1 MCRKHGGRWPASRLW
16 ERFSGFQSSHG
27 KRRTTQ
33 RRRARRRLAARR
45 SFALTSV
52 KAVGQSL
59 RVLLLDVPLSSST
72 EELEGQTAEKAEKRQ
87 TQYQRY
93 VARFCLNSA
102 LGSRGEPRRPRF
114 QIRNLLRTERSLCL
128 SLLFKGFF
136 FFPCTA
142 CLSQAIAFSRGW
154 RLHPHITKLTASSS
168 FPSLPGRMRE
178 IRRTW

>member
-1 MCRKHGGRWPASRLW
+1 MNLDHNCIIAINKQQTTNTLRSEAEVKRLPGSCF
-16 ERFSGFQSSHG
+16 RRVLFFSSIFTRNPQTPQRQVTCNQAAGAFFPGFQSSHG

-72 EELEGQTAEKAEKRQ
+72 EELEGQTPEKAEKRQ

-102 LGSRGEPRRPRF
+102 LVSRGEPRRPRF
-114 QIRNLLRTERSLCL
+114 
-128 SLLFKGFF
+128 
-136 FFPCTA
+136 
-142 CLSQAIAFSRGW
+142 
-154 RLHPHITKLTASSS
+154 
-168 FPSLPGRMRE
+168 
-178 IRRTW
+178 

>member
-1 MCRKHGGRWPASRLW
+1 MRVKYSPRSCSRCAFVLDFFCFFDCFLNYFLWGICIKRRDGWPATRLG
-16 ERFSGFQSSHG
+16 ELFIPGFQSSHG

-72 EELEGQTAEKAEKRQ
+72 EELEGQTPEKAEKRQ
-87 TQYQRY
+87 TQYQRS

-102 LGSRGEPRRPRF
+102 LVRREEPRRPRF
-114 QIRNLLRTERSLCL
+114 
-128 SLLFKGFF
+128 
-136 FFPCTA
+136 
-142 CLSQAIAFSRGW
+142 
-154 RLHPHITKLTASSS
+154 
-168 FPSLPGRMRE
+168 
-178 IRRTW
+178 

>member
-1 MCRKHGGRWPASRLW
+1 MCRKHGGRWPATRLW

-102 LGSRGEPRRPRF
+102 LVSRGEPRRPRF

-136 FFPCTA
+136 SSLHCVS
-142 CLSQAIAFSRGW
+142 LSSDCILQ
-154 RLHPHITKLTASSS
+154 RLEASSTYYKADSFFILS
-168 FPSLPGRMRE
+168 FPPR
-178 IRRTW
+178 